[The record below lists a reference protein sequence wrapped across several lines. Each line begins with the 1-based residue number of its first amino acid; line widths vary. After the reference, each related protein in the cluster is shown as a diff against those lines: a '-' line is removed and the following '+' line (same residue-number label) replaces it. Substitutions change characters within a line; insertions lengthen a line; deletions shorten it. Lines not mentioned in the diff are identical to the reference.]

1 MASKFCPNCGAPL
14 EAGTRFCGKCGTAI
28 EDEPA
33 QQQAAPQPAAQ
44 EPIVKVNTEALQES
58 VQQAGRE
65 LQEGL
70 GEIRQG
76 IVDFQPSTAGGWQG
90 FVLSVA
96 RFYSSFPLM
105 KTLVQHMFIIEGRT
119 NRLRYLTDSIIGW
132 LIGCV
137 YLIAVM
143 LVAGIVVSAINETLG
158 FLIGVVLFIAVDLPL
173 LIGGVLLT
181 RSRLHDMNVTGWV
194 YLGCF
199 VPYINFIVGLV
210 ILLAPGTKGPNQYGQ
225 DPLAGMH

>member
-119 NRLRYLTDSIIGW
+119 NRLRYFTDAIIGT

-137 YLIAVM
+137 YLALVAI
-143 LVAGIVVSAINETLG
+143 VAGICGAAIHEG
-158 FLIGVVLFIAVDLPL
+158 FGLLVGAVLFIAVDLPL
-173 LIGGVLLT
+173 IIGGILLM
-181 RSRLHDMNVTGWV
+181 RSRLHDMNVTGW
-194 YLGCF
+194 
-199 VPYINFIVGLV
+199 LV
-210 ILLAPGTKGPNQYGQ
+210 ILNFIPYLNIIYGLAVLFVPGTKGPNQYGQ